1 MKVES
6 KTTEYNVPEK
16 GDILKVI
23 LIENVDCDDRLQVAK
38 VLLVKDSLFFISKL
52 RYKEDV
58 DSDTE
63 SYKFETVDR
72 IYTLKGLKEIFHF

>member
-6 KTTEYNVPEK
+6 KTIEYNVPEK

-23 LIENVDCDDRLQVAK
+23 LIKKVAYDDRLQVAK
-38 VLLVKDSLFFISKL
+38 VLLVKDSLFFISKF

-63 SYKFETVDR
+63 AYKFETVDR